1 MFICHL
7 YTCFGEVFVQAFGP
21 FFKLDYSFSYFW
33 VLTVYLACFGDN
45 SHLLDISSADI
56 FTQSLACLLILLTS
70 LFFKFKEFGS
80 LKWQINWKK
89 F

>member
-1 MFICHL
+1 M
-7 YTCFGEVFVQAFGP
+7 
-21 FFKLDYSFSYFW
+21 
-33 VLTVYLACFGDN
+33 CFGDN

-80 LKWQINWKK
+80 LK
-89 F
+89 